1 MLPGPGFSD
10 DARLLHPLGQKS
22 LPDRVIDFMGPG
34 MTEVFALQI
43 DFRSTQP
50 LREPLC
56 KVERGG
62 STDVVLQIIGKF
74 GLEAPVFFRTGIFL
88 LQFK

>member
-1 MLPGPGFSD
+1 MLPGPCFSD

-43 DFRSTQP
+43 DLPSTQS
-50 LREPLC
+50 LRESLC
-56 KVERGG
+56 KVERRWPA
-62 STDVVLQIIGKF
+62 DVVF
-74 GLEAPVFFRTGIFL
+74 
-88 LQFK
+88 